1 MLHLVVLMYAI
12 MGFAFAFGKLA
23 ISYTTINSP
32 AYVIAFRMIPVGLIS
47 VFISLKDETNYKKF
61 EYKDLVK
68 FALVGL
74 FGVYLHLVPEYW
86 SLNYL
91 DSVKACL
98 IYSFNPFIAA
108 FLGYVLINQTL
119 NRREWAGLLFGF
131 AGMIPIMMTGNS
143 GEVGLGSIFAI
154 STPEL
159 AMLVSTF
166 SLALAWF
173 LIKPLAKKGYT
184 LMFINGMSML
194 FGGLFSFAHVLYFN
208 GLELF
213 PVASP
218 AKFIGISFLLILVSN
233 ITTYNLYGY
242 LLKYYSLTFLSLAGF
257 VLPVFSGV
265 YGYLI
270 FGEGWSWLYALG
282 LVFITAGLAIYYRG
296 SLEKES
302 SSLLE

>member
-1 MLHLVVLMYAI
+1 MLHLVLLMYAI

-23 ISYTTINSP
+23 ISYTTVSSP
-32 AYVIAFRMIPVGLIS
+32 AYVIAFRMIPMGLVSIFLS
-47 VFISLKDETNYKKF
+47 FNKESNSAKF
-61 EYKDLVK
+61 EYKDLIK

-74 FGVYLHLVPEYW
+74 FAVYLHLVPEYW

-108 FLGYVLINQTL
+108 FLSYILVGQLL
-119 NRREWAGLLFGF
+119 NKKEWIGLALGF
-131 AGMIPIMMTGNS
+131 AGMIPIMMTGNG
-143 GEVGLGSIFAI
+143 GEAGLGSLCKI

-159 AMLVSTF
+159 AMFLSTF
-166 SLALAWF
+166 ALAYAWF
-173 LIKPLAKKGYT
+173 LIKPLAEKGYS

-194 FGGLFSFAHVLYFN
+194 FGGFFSLAHFCYFN
-208 GLELF
+208 GLEIF

-218 AKFIGISFLLILVSN
+218 AKFIGISLLLILVSN

-242 LLKYYSLTFLSLAGF
+242 LLKHYSLTFLSLAGF
-257 VLPVFSGV
+257 TLPIFSGI

-270 FGEGWSWLYALG
+270 FGENWSWLYAVGLG
-282 LVFITAGLAIYYRG
+282 FITIGLAIYYRG
-296 SLEKES
+296 SLEKEKT
-302 SSLLE
+302 SLL